1 MFTGSK
7 YSKYKYIYE
16 ALSYSVN
23 FIAPASFEIHSVR
36 QYLVNSTGVSDI
48 VNTTVYKTRPIF
60 PVLGM
65 ANYPNF

>member
-16 ALSYSVN
+16 VLSYSVN
-23 FIAPASFEIHSVR
+23 FIAPGSFEIHSVR
-36 QYLVNSTGVSDI
+36 QYLVNLTGVSDI

-60 PVLGM
+60 TVLGM